1 MDGESNG
8 AQAQGEGQQPADGQQ
23 QQAQRPAAEVNAGAV
38 GSGVGEGAGAG
49 NDNGAA
55 GNGGNGGNDGVNDA
69 AAEVAETVA
78 KADAEY
84 RAALAERDKK
94 IAELEAQVAEAFK
107 STEAAE
113 GLAKQI
119 EEMKAAADA
128 ERTGFELK
136 LAGCRSVRAGRVL
149 LAEHDGDMA
158 ALKKAEPWLFV
169 DSPGGGATGLE
180 PAGASSGE
188 GDEMKRW
195 MSIAGLAE

>member
-8 AQAQGEGQQPADGQQ
+8 AQAQGEGQQGNQADGQQ
-23 QQAQRPAAEVNAGAV
+23 QQAQQPAAKVGAGAV
-38 GSGVGEGAGAG
+38 DGSGVGEGAG
-49 NDNGAA
+49 NGAA
-55 GNGGNGGNDGVNDA
+55 GDGNANGNDGSGDA
-69 AAEVAETVA
+69 AGEVAEVVA

-158 ALKKAEPWLFV
+158 ALKKAEPWLF
-169 DSPGGGATGLE
+169 DAAPGGGATGLE

-195 MSIAGLAE
+195 MDIAGLE

>member
-8 AQAQGEGQQPADGQQ
+8 AQAQGEGQQGNQADGQQ
-23 QQAQRPAAEVNAGAV
+23 QAQQPAAEVNAGAV
-38 GSGVGEGAGAG
+38 GAGSDAGECAG
-49 NDNGAA
+49 NGAA
-55 GNGGNGGNDGVNDA
+55 GNGGNDGANDA
-69 AAEVAETVA
+69 AGEVAEVVA

-84 RAALAERDKK
+84 RAALTERDKK

-195 MSIAGLAE
+195 MDIAGLE